1 MSSVKAGTAARE
13 PCGNLPAE
21 VTSFVGRRQ
30 EIAEVKRLLA
40 RSRLV
45 TLTGAGGVGKT
56 RLAVRVAGQ
65 LRRAFPDGVWLVSLA
80 DLSDPALL
88 PTTVATVLGVQDFS
102 GQGLTAAVCEF
113 LRGRHLLLVMDNCEH
128 LVDACAGFVRMV
140 LLAAPKVR
148 VLATGRQSL
157 AMAAEQCWRV
167 PALPTP
173 DLPEPPAG
181 GQPDGWHD
189 AARVSAQ
196 ELARSEAV
204 ALFVERAQAVRAGFA
219 VSPANGTAV
228 ARICRRLD
236 GIPLALELAAV
247 RLRAM
252 SEQQILDRLD
262 DRFALL
268 AKGDRAAASRQQTLQ
283 ALIDWSY
290 EHCTAPERALWQRAS
305 VFAGG
310 FELTAAEQVCAC
322 DGITSGQV
330 LDLVDALAD
339 KSVLSV
345 DRDGEPRYRMLE
357 TIRQYGRDR
366 LTASGQRSLLQRQH
380 RDYYEQLARTAR
392 SQWFGPD
399 QVAWHARLRREHANL
414 RAALEYCL
422 TEPGQ
427 AQAALSIAA
436 DIWFYFISGHVGEGR
451 WWYDR
456 ALPLATG
463 PSPARAAALWANG
476 LMAASQGDYHT
487 AGPMLR
493 ESRALAEALG
503 DRPNNA
509 TADTLLGMLAM
520 NEGDLNSAVTLL
532 EQAHAEHLALG
543 DVMAEFSQHLLAVAL
558 SLSGDAVRAMAL
570 FQQCVATSE
579 ARGELW
585 LRSWALVQSGRA
597 AWQLGDHHRA
607 AASLAEGLQIK
618 VQLDDRLGIGHCLEF
633 LAWLT
638 AAGHPERAARLLG
651 AAHCVLQAIG
661 VSVFPYLRTDHDR
674 CAAALRAGLGEKTFT
689 ALFDRGKAL
698 SQDEAIAD
706 ALPDKTARTQA
717 AAASAVGQPESS
729 PLTRREQQVAALI
742 AEGLTNKQIAAR
754 LVISQRTAEAH
765 VEHILTK
772 LGFTRRAQIAAVIA
786 HTPET
791 A

>member
-1 MSSVKAGTAARE
+1 VRSVVADSAVRE
-13 PCGNLPAE
+13 PSGNLPVE

-45 TLTGAGGVGKT
+45 TLTGVGGVGKT

-88 PTTVATVLGVQDFS
+88 TATVATVLGVQDYS
-102 GQGLTAAVCEF
+102 AQGLMAAVCEF

-128 LVDACAGFVRMV
+128 LVDACAGFVGAV

-157 AMAAEQCWRV
+157 GMAAEQCWR
-167 PALPTP
+167 ALPTP
-173 DLPEPPAG
+173 DLPEPPDG
-181 GQPDGWHD
+181 GHD
-189 AARVSAQ
+189 AARVSAP
-196 ELARSEAV
+196 ELAGSEAV
-204 ALFVERAQAVRAGFA
+204 TLFVERAQAVRAGFA
-219 VSPANGTAV
+219 VTPANGTAV

-262 DRFALL
+262 DRFGLL
-268 AKGDRAAASRQQTLQ
+268 AKGDRAAVSRQQTLR

-290 EHCTAPERALWQRAS
+290 EHCTGPERALWQRAS

-310 FELTAAEQVCAC
+310 FDLAAAEQVCAR

-345 DRDGEPRYRMLE
+345 DPDGEPRYRMLE

-366 LTASGQRSLLQRQH
+366 LAASGQRSVLQRLQ
-380 RDYYEQLARTAR
+380 RDYYQQLVRTAR

-399 QVAWHARLRREHANL
+399 QVAWQARLRREHANL
-414 RAALEYCL
+414 RAALEFCL

-436 DIWFYFISGHVGEGR
+436 DIWLYFISGHVGEGR

-476 LMAASQGDYHT
+476 LMAASQGDYPT
-487 AGPMLR
+487 AGSMLR

-503 DRPNNA
+503 DRPNHA

-532 EQAHAEHLALG
+532 KQARAEHLALG
-543 DVMAEFSQHLLAVAL
+543 DVMAEFSQHLLGVAL
-558 SLSGDAVRAMAL
+558 ALSGDAVRAMAL
-570 FQQCVATSE
+570 FEQCLATSE

-585 LRSWALVQSGRA
+585 LRSWALIQSGRA
-597 AWQLGDHHRA
+597 AWRLGDHHRA

-651 AAHCVLQAIG
+651 AAHRVLQAIG
-661 VSVFPYLRTDHDR
+661 VSMFPYLRTDHDR
-674 CAAALRAGLGEKTFT
+674 CVAALRAGLGEKTFT
-689 ALFDRGKAL
+689 ALFDRGTAL
-698 SQDEAIAD
+698 TQDEAVAD
-706 ALPDKTARTQA
+706 ALPDKTARTHA

-754 LVISQRTAEAH
+754 LVISQRTAEGH
-765 VEHILTK
+765 VEHIMTK
-772 LGFTRRAQIAAVIA
+772 LGFTSRAQIAAMIA
-786 HTPET
+786 HGPE
-791 A
+791 AV

>member
-1 MSSVKAGTAARE
+1 MADSAARE
-13 PCGNLPAE
+13 PSGNLPVE
-21 VTSFVGRRQ
+21 MTSFVGRRQ

-88 PTTVATVLGVQDFS
+88 PATVATVLGVQDYS
-102 GQGLTAAVCEF
+102 AQGLMAAVCEF

-128 LVDACAGFVRMV
+128 LVDACAGFVGAV

-157 AMAAEQCWRV
+157 GMAAEQCWRV

-173 DLPEPPAG
+173 DLPEPPDG
-181 GQPDGWHD
+181 GHD

-196 ELARSEAV
+196 ELAGSEAV
-204 ALFVERAQAVRAGFA
+204 TLFVERAQAVRAGFA
-219 VSPANGTAV
+219 VTPANGTAV

-262 DRFALL
+262 DRFGLL
-268 AKGDRAAASRQQTLQ
+268 AKGDRAAVSRQQTLR

-290 EHCTAPERALWQRAS
+290 DHCTGPERALWQRAS

-310 FELTAAEQVCAC
+310 FDLAAAEQVCAR

-345 DRDGEPRYRMLE
+345 DPDGEPRYRMLE

-366 LTASGQRSLLQRQH
+366 LAASGQRSVLQRLQ
-380 RDYYEQLARTAR
+380 RDYYQQLVRTAG

-399 QVAWHARLRREHANL
+399 QVAWQARLRREHANL
-414 RAALEYCL
+414 RAALEFCL

-476 LMAASQGDYHT
+476 LMAASQGDYPT
-487 AGPMLR
+487 AGRMLR
-493 ESRALAEALG
+493 ESRALAESLG
-503 DRPNNA
+503 DLSNHA
-509 TADTLLGMLAM
+509 TADTMLGMLAM

-558 SLSGDAVRAMAL
+558 AQSGDAVRAMAM
-570 FQQCVATSE
+570 FEQCLATSE

-585 LRSWALVQSGRA
+585 LRSWALIQSGRA
-597 AWQLGDHHRA
+597 AWRLGDHHRA

-651 AAHCVLQAIG
+651 AAHRVLQAIG

-674 CAAALRAGLGEKTFT
+674 CVAALRAGLGEKTFT
-689 ALFDRGKAL
+689 ALFDRGTAL
-698 SQDEAIAD
+698 TQDEAVAD
-706 ALPDKTARTQA
+706 ALPDKTARTRA
-717 AAASAVGQPESS
+717 AAASAAGQPESS

-754 LVISQRTAEAH
+754 LVISQRTAEGH
-765 VEHILTK
+765 VEHIMTK
-772 LGFTRRAQIAAVIA
+772 LGFTSRAQIAAMIA
-786 HTPET
+786 HGPEAVT
-791 A
+791 

>member
-1 MSSVKAGTAARE
+1 MAGSAARE
-13 PCGNLPAE
+13 PCDNLPAE

-88 PTTVATVLGVQDFS
+88 PATVATVLGVQDFS

-128 LVDACAGFVRMV
+128 LVDACAGFVGMV

-173 DLPEPPAG
+173 DLPEPPDG
-181 GQPDGWHD
+181 VQPDWGHD

-196 ELARSEAV
+196 ELAGSEAV
-204 ALFVERAQAVRAGFA
+204 ALFVKRAQAVRAGFA
-219 VSPANGTAV
+219 VTPANGTAV

-262 DRFALL
+262 DRFGLL
-268 AKGDRAAASRQQTLQ
+268 ARGDRAAVSRQQTLR

-290 EHCTAPERALWQRAS
+290 EHCTGPEQALWQRAS

-310 FELTAAEQVCAC
+310 FELAAAEQVCAR

-366 LTASGQRSLLQRQH
+366 LTASGQRSVLQRRH
-380 RDYYEQLARTAR
+380 RDYYQQVARTAR

-399 QVAWHARLRREHANL
+399 QIAWQARLRREHANL
-414 RAALEYCL
+414 RAALEFCL

-456 ALPLATG
+456 ALPLAAG

-493 ESRALAEALG
+493 ESRALG
-503 DRPNNA
+503 DGPNHA
-509 TADTLLGMLAM
+509 TAVTLLGMLAM

-532 EQAHAEHLALG
+532 EQARAEHLALG
-543 DVMAEFSQHLLAVAL
+543 DVMAEFNQHLLAVAL
-558 SLSGDAVRAMAL
+558 ARSGDAVRAMAL
-570 FQQCVATSE
+570 FEQCLATSE

-585 LRSWALVQSGRA
+585 LRSWALVQSGLA
-597 AWQLGDHHRA
+597 AWRLADHHRA
-607 AASLAEGLQIK
+607 GASLTAGLQIK

-638 AAGHPERAARLLG
+638 AAGHPQQAARLLG
-651 AAHCVLQAIG
+651 AAQGVLQAIG

-674 CAAALRAGLGEKTFT
+674 CVTALRARLGEKTFT
-689 ALFDRGKAL
+689 ALFDRGTAL
-698 SQDEAIAD
+698 PLDEAVAD
-706 ALPDKTARTQA
+706 GLPDETERTQA
-717 AAASAVGQPESS
+717 AAASAAGQPESS

-772 LGFTRRAQIAAVIA
+772 LGFTCRAQIAAMIA
-786 HTPET
+786 HMPET

>member
-1 MSSVKAGTAARE
+1 MAGSPARE
-13 PCGNLPAE
+13 RRGNLPAE

-88 PTTVATVLGVQDFS
+88 PATVATALGVQDFS

-128 LVDACAGFVRMV
+128 LVDACAVFVRMV

-157 AMAAEQCWRV
+157 AMAVEQCWRV

-173 DLPEPPAG
+173 DLPERPDG

-196 ELARSEAV
+196 DLAGSEAV

-219 VSPANGTAV
+219 VTPANGTAV

-262 DRFALL
+262 DRFGLL
-268 AKGDRAAASRQQTLQ
+268 AKGDRAAASRQQTLR

-290 EHCTAPERALWQRAS
+290 DHCTGPERALWQRAS

-310 FELTAAEQVCAC
+310 FELAAAEEVCAS
-322 DGITSGQV
+322 DGITPGQV

-345 DRDGEPRYRMLE
+345 DGEGEPRYRMLE

-366 LTASGQRSLLQRQH
+366 LTDSGQRSVLQGRH
-380 RDYYEQLARTAR
+380 RDYYQQLARTAR

-399 QVAWHARLRREHANL
+399 QVAWQARLRREHANL
-414 RAALEYCL
+414 RAALEFCL

-463 PSPARAAALWANG
+463 PSSARAAALWANG
-476 LMAASQGDYHT
+476 LMAASQGDYAT
-487 AGPMLR
+487 AGRMLR
-493 ESRALAEALG
+493 ESRALG
-503 DRPNNA
+503 DGANHA

-532 EQAHAEHLALG
+532 EQARAEHLALG
-543 DVMAEFSQHLLAVAL
+543 DVMAEFNQHLLAVAL
-558 SLSGDAVRAMAL
+558 ALSGDAVRAMAL
-570 FQQCVATSE
+570 FQQCLATAE

-597 AWQLGDHHRA
+597 AWRLGDHHRA
-607 AASLAEGLQIK
+607 AASITEGLQIN

-638 AAGHPERAARLLG
+638 AAGHPQRAARLLG
-651 AAHCVLQAIG
+651 AAQGVLQAIG
-661 VSVFPYLRTDHDR
+661 VSVFP
-674 CAAALRAGLGEKTFT
+674 
-689 ALFDRGKAL
+689 
-698 SQDEAIAD
+698 
-706 ALPDKTARTQA
+706 
-717 AAASAVGQPESS
+717 
-729 PLTRREQQVAALI
+729 
-742 AEGLTNKQIAAR
+742 
-754 LVISQRTAEAH
+754 
-765 VEHILTK
+765 
-772 LGFTRRAQIAAVIA
+772 
-786 HTPET
+786 
-791 A
+791 

>member
-1 MSSVKAGTAARE
+1 MADSAARE
-13 PCGNLPAE
+13 SSGNLPVE
-21 VTSFVGRRQ
+21 MTSFVGRRQ

-45 TLTGAGGVGKT
+45 TLTGVGGVGKT

-88 PTTVATVLGVQDFS
+88 PATVATVLGVQDYS
-102 GQGLTAAVCEF
+102 AQGLMAAVCEF

-128 LVDACAGFVRMV
+128 LVDACAGFVGAV

-157 AMAAEQCWRV
+157 GMAAEQCWRV

-173 DLPEPPAG
+173 DLPEPPDG
-181 GQPDGWHD
+181 GHD

-196 ELARSEAV
+196 ELAGSEAV
-204 ALFVERAQAVRAGFA
+204 TLFVERAQAVRAGFA
-219 VSPANGTAV
+219 VTPANGTAV

-262 DRFALL
+262 DRFRLL
-268 AKGDRAAASRQQTLQ
+268 AKGDRAAVSRQQTLQ

-290 EHCTAPERALWQRAS
+290 EHCTEPERALWQRAS

-310 FELTAAEQVCAC
+310 FDLAAAEQVCAR

-345 DRDGEPRYRMLE
+345 DPDGEPRYRMLE

-366 LTASGQRSLLQRQH
+366 LAASGQRSVLQRLQ
-380 RDYYEQLARTAR
+380 RDYYQQLVRTAR

-399 QVAWHARLRREHANL
+399 QVAWQARLRREHANL
-414 RAALEYCL
+414 RAALEFCL

-476 LMAASQGDYHT
+476 LMAASQGDYPT
-487 AGPMLR
+487 AGRMLR
-493 ESRALAEALG
+493 ESRALAESLG
-503 DRPNNA
+503 DLSNHA
-509 TADTLLGMLAM
+509 TAETMLGMLAM

-558 SLSGDAVRAMAL
+558 ALSGDAVRAMAL
-570 FQQCVATSE
+570 FEQCLATSE

-585 LRSWALVQSGRA
+585 LRSWALIQSGRA
-597 AWQLGDHHRA
+597 AWRLGDHHRA

-651 AAHCVLQAIG
+651 AAHRVLQAIG

-674 CAAALRAGLGEKTFT
+674 CVAALRAGLGEKTFT
-689 ALFDRGKAL
+689 ALFDRGTAL
-698 SQDEAIAD
+698 TQDEAVAD
-706 ALPDKTARTQA
+706 ALPDKTARTHA
-717 AAASAVGQPESS
+717 SAASAVGQPESS

-754 LVISQRTAEAH
+754 LVISQRTAEGH
-765 VEHILTK
+765 VEHIMTK
-772 LGFTRRAQIAAVIA
+772 LGFTSRAQIAAMIA
-786 HTPET
+786 HGPE
-791 A
+791 AV

>member
-1 MSSVKAGTAARE
+1 MSGVKASSVARE

-45 TLTGAGGVGKT
+45 TLTGTGGVGKT

-113 LRGRHLLLVMDNCEH
+113 LRGKHLLLVMDNCEH
-128 LVDACAGFVRMV
+128 LVDACAGFVGMV
-140 LLAAPKVR
+140 LLAAPRVR

-173 DLPEPPAG
+173 NLQEPPDG
-181 GQPDGWHD
+181 GQPNGGND

-196 ELARSEAV
+196 ELAGSEAV

-219 VSPANGTAV
+219 VTPANGTAV

-262 DRFALL
+262 DRFGLL

-290 EHCTAPERALWQRAS
+290 EHCTGPERALWQRAS

-310 FELTAAEQVCAC
+310 FELAAAEQVCAR
-322 DGITSGQV
+322 DGITAGQV

-366 LTASGQRSLLQRQH
+366 LTASGDRSVLQRLH
-380 RDYYEQLARTAR
+380 RDYYQQLARTAC

-399 QVAWHARLRREHANL
+399 QVAWRARLRREHANL
-414 RAALEYCL
+414 RAALEFCL

-427 AQAALSIAA
+427 AQAALSITA
-436 DIWFYFISGHVGEGR
+436 DIWFYLISGHVGEGR

-476 LMAASQGDYHT
+476 LMAASQGDYPT
-487 AGPMLR
+487 AGRMLR
-493 ESRALAEALG
+493 ESQALAETLG
-503 DRPNNA
+503 DRPNHA

-520 NEGDLNSAVTLL
+520 NAGDLNSAVTLL
-532 EQAHAEHLALG
+532 EQARAEHLALG
-543 DVMAEFSQHLLAVAL
+543 DVMAEFNQHLLGVAL
-558 SLSGDAVRAMAL
+558 ALSGDAVRAMAL
-570 FQQCVATSE
+570 FEQCVATSE

-585 LRSWALVQSGRA
+585 LRSWALVQSGRV
-597 AWQLGDHHRA
+597 AWLLGDHHRA
-607 AASLAEGLQIK
+607 AASLTEGLQIK

-633 LAWLT
+633 LACLT
-638 AAGHPERAARLLG
+638 AVGHPERAARLLG
-651 AAHCVLQAIG
+651 AAHGVLQSVG
-661 VSVFPYLRTDHDR
+661 VSVFPYLHTDHDR
-674 CAAALRAGLGEKTFT
+674 CVAALRAELGEKTFT
-689 ALFDRGKAL
+689 SLFDRGTAL
-698 SQDEAIAD
+698 TQDEAVAD

-742 AEGLTNKQIAAR
+742 AEGLTNKEIAAR

-772 LGFTRRAQIAAVIA
+772 LGFTCRAQIAAMIA